1 MISRVEF
8 AAIMAYMGAAV
19 GKEPTEEQAEVY
31 FDLLGDLSSTV
42 LHAAVKRAVIAHKF
56 PTLPP
61 VGLIRECAS
70 ALAGDQS
77 APVGDAWRS
86 VLRFVQKWGR
96 WLDEGLPTHAKTK
109 ADFDA
114 DYNQIPELAR
124 RAAEAYGW
132 ESIDKTESKVA
143 FAHFRQI
150 YESMATRRETES
162 ALPEPLKT
170 PVPLTIGIGSMP
182 ALETGD
188 AQ

>member
-1 MISRVEF
+1 MKRDEF
-8 AAIMAYMGAAV
+8 AKVMAYMAAAV
-19 GKEPTEEQAEVY
+19 GKDPTTAQTQVY
-31 FDLLGDLSSTV
+31 FDLLCDLP
-42 LHAAVKRAVIAHKF
+42 LAALQAAAKRALIAHKF

-109 ADFDA
+109 ANFDD
-114 DYNQIPELAR
+114 DYNQIPKLAR

-132 ESIDKTESKVA
+132 EAIDKTESKVV